1 MNRDTRSNLE
11 TAYRENRRGFLAW
24 ATRAT
29 RSLTDAEDLV
39 QDAFVTALAGAESFS
54 AVDDVAAWLFTSV
67 RNKVRDLWRRG
78 ETRKRA
84 GEIAVSDEAI
94 AEIVATAGL
103 DPADLAASSELLEAL
118 YEAIEDLPDEQRMV
132 IEAQVL
138 DGLTYKELA
147 ESSGI
152 SPDTL
157 AARKRYAIKR
167 LAAALREWIEE

>member
-1 MNRDTRSNLE
+1 MNRGAGSDLE
-11 TAYRENRRGFLAW
+11 TAYRENRHGFLAW
-24 ATRAT
+24 ASKAT
-29 RSLTDAEDLV
+29 RSLVDAEDLV
-39 QDAFVTALAGAESFS
+39 QDAFVTALAGAESLS
-54 AVDDVAAWLFTSV
+54 AVDDLAAWLFTSV
-67 RNKVRDLWRRG
+67 RNRVKDLWRRG
-78 ETRKRA
+78 ETRRRA
-84 GEIAVSDEAI
+84 GEIAVSDDAI

-118 YEAIEDLPDEQRMV
+118 YDAIEELPDEQRTV

-138 DGLTYKELA
+138 DGLTYRELA

>member
-29 RSLTDAEDLV
+29 RSLADAEDLV

>member
-29 RSLTDAEDLV
+29 RSLADAEDLV
-39 QDAFVTALAGAESFS
+39 QDAFVTALAGAESLS
-54 AVDDVAAWLFTSV
+54 AVDDLAAWLFTSV
-67 RNKVRDLWRRG
+67 RNRVKDLWRRG
-78 ETRKRA
+78 ETHRKA
-84 GEIAVSDEAI
+84 GEISVSDEAI

-103 DPADLAASSELLEAL
+103 DPADLAASSELLDAL